1 MYPLLDTIALLL
13 PIFAGLFV
21 FQQSF
26 TNYPLFLIA
35 LGFIVFAT
43 IILSKYQIALE
54 TAEYKETL
62 KRENSN

>member
-1 MYPLLDTIALLL
+1 MYPILDTIALLL

-26 TNYPLFLIA
+26 TNYLLFFIA
-35 LGFIVFAT
+35 LAFIVFAT

-54 TAEYKETL
+54 TAEYQEEL
-62 KRENSN
+62 KQENEV